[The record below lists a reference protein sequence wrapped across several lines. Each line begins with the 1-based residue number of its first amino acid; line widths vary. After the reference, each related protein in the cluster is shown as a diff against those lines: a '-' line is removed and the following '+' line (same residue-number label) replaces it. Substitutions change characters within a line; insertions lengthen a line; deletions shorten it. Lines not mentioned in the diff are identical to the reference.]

1 MWTCETCTQQFLRTN
16 QAHSCLDKT
25 EADFLRG
32 KTEKVLSLYQHFLDQ
47 YRTIGD
53 FRIHPSKSMLSL
65 AKNTRFCMV
74 YKLGRNFMDVYIPLS
89 KVYADTLCFHK
100 IGHVGE
106 KQTNHWL
113 RIYEPEDV
121 NEEVMFYMRMAY
133 QEDALKGEAHVAK
146 TEK

>member
-1 MWTCETCTQQFLRTN
+1 MWTCPTCTQQFLRNN

-32 KTEKVLSLYQHFLDQ
+32 KSEKTLSLYHHFLEQ

-53 FRIHPSKSMLSL
+53 FRMHPSKSMLSL
-65 AKNTRFCMV
+65 AKNTRFCMI
-74 YKLGRNFMDVYIPLS
+74 YKLGRNFIDIYIPLN

-100 IGHVGE
+100 IGQIGE

-113 RIYEPEDV
+113 RLYEPEDI
-121 NEEVMFYMRMAY
+121 NEEVLHYMRLAY
-133 QEDALKGEAHVAK
+133 EADAEKGRK
-146 TEK
+146 SK